1 MKPKKSKFK
10 KQQKGRNLNRIK
22 NVFSLNRLNFGSIG
36 LVATTSGRITENQL
50 ESIKQNINKTVKK
63 FGFLKINVF
72 PQSPITKKP
81 LEIRMGKGKGSVDHW
96 VVKIPCGTI
105 ILEIKTTLVDVGLK
119 ALKAAQFRFPIKTKI
134 LFN

>member
-10 KQQKGRNLNRIK
+10 KQHKGKNFNRVKTFLYLNK
-22 NVFSLNRLNFGSIG
+22 LKFGSIG
-36 LVATTSGRITENQL
+36 LVSTASGRITESQL
-50 ESIKQNINKTVKK
+50 ESIKQNINRTIKK
-63 FGFLKINVF
+63 FGFLKINIF

-96 VVKIPCGTI
+96 VFKLKVGVV
-105 ILEIKTTLVDVGLK
+105 ILEIKTTFVDVGLK
-119 ALKAAQFRFPIKTKI
+119 ALKAAQFRFPMRTKI